1 MAFSIFT
8 KKDEPTPKPAAK
20 PAVRSA
26 THAASNASTSAAPA
40 SKAASIAAD
49 PALST
54 KIDQIESEMDS
65 LDFTSLTAP
74 TAAPAP
80 APLAPGPAPV
90 SVASTPFAPAPKQ
103 ADPAPVA
110 TPTSFGAPPFA
121 TNKPASKPVIERGF
135 TPPALGSQP
144 VRRPAATA
152 AAMPKAPVAPA
163 PVAASVPKAPTSA
176 PAAATAAPPA
186 QKPAARPLPL
196 QGVSSVMMMEVAV
209 SPFEAAP
216 VLEEAAILFAN
227 IQEDA
232 AVSALRDAIAGGKLP
247 VSARQHAW
255 LLLFD
260 LYENLGRKDDFDAAA
275 IDFAVAFETSPP
287 AYVDRS
293 GVKDPTL
300 ATGSGQY
307 IAITGALDD
316 TCAPQLDQLD
326 KAADKNRVLRI
337 EFGKITSVAGAGCE
351 LLQMK
356 LASLRKSKHDLVLSN
371 AEHLIKLLNESV
383 ETGRRDPEPLW
394 MLLLEMYQLQ
404 NMQTAFEET
413 ALNYCI
419 TYEVSPPSWVQPS
432 KAAAHTQPQGP
443 TTLEVPQDAFYL
455 KGSIDGA
462 ATKTFDKLSAY
473 AADKERVVIDMF
485 SVNRIDFMAAGA
497 FLNAVST
504 LRTQSKQVELRS
516 PSPLISALLISM
528 GFNNQASFT
537 RRSK

>member
-1 MAFSIFT
+1 MAFSIFN
-8 KKDEPTPKPAAK
+8 KKDEPAPKPAAK
-20 PAVRSA
+20 PAARP
-26 THAASNASTSAAPA
+26 ASNAAPA
-40 SKAASIAAD
+40 SKAAPVAAE

-54 KIDQIESEMDS
+54 KIDQIEAEMDS

-74 TAAPAP
+74 AAAPAAPPAP
-80 APLAPGPAPV
+80 APLAPPPSPAAV
-90 SVASTPFAPAPKQ
+90 TPTPSAPSFAP
-103 ADPAPVA
+103 
-110 TPTSFGAPPFA
+110 PPIA
-121 TNKPASKPVIERGF
+121 TNKPANKPVIERGF
-135 TPPALGSQP
+135 TPPALGSKP
-144 VRRPAATA
+144 IRRP
-152 AAMPKAPVAPA
+152 V
-163 PVAASVPKAPTSA
+163 A
-176 PAAATAAPPA
+176 PAAATPKTPATPAPPRA
-186 QKPAARPLPL
+186 TPPAPVPSSAAASAPKAPSPPPVPAPAVAPTPKPAARPLPL
-196 QGVSSVMMMEVAV
+196 QGVSSVMMMEVEV

-227 IQEDA
+227 MQEDA
-232 AVSALRDAIAGGKLP
+232 AVTALRDAIAGGKLP

-260 LYENLGRKDDFDAAA
+260 LFENLGRKDDFEAAA

-307 IAITGALDD
+307 IAITGALDE

-337 EFGKITSVAGAGCE
+337 EFGKITAVAGAGCE
-351 LLQMK
+351 LLLDK

-383 ETGRRDPEPLW
+383 ETGRRDPESLW

-419 TYEVSPPSWVQPS
+419 TYEVSPPSWVQPA

-455 KGSIDGA
+455 KGTIDGA
-462 ATKTFDKLSAY
+462 ATKTFDELSAY

-485 SVNRIDFMAAGA
+485 SVKRIDFMAAGA

-504 LRTQSKQVELRS
+504 LRTQAKQVELRS

-537 RRSK
+537 RRGK

>member
-1 MAFSIFT
+1 
-8 KKDEPTPKPAAK
+8 
-20 PAVRSA
+20 
-26 THAASNASTSAAPA
+26 
-40 SKAASIAAD
+40 
-49 PALST
+49 
-54 KIDQIESEMDS
+54 
-65 LDFTSLTAP
+65 
-74 TAAPAP
+74 
-80 APLAPGPAPV
+80 
-90 SVASTPFAPAPKQ
+90 
-103 ADPAPVA
+103 
-110 TPTSFGAPPFA
+110 
-121 TNKPASKPVIERGF
+121 
-135 TPPALGSQP
+135 
-144 VRRPAATA
+144 
-152 AAMPKAPVAPA
+152 
-163 PVAASVPKAPTSA
+163 
-176 PAAATAAPPA
+176 
-186 QKPAARPLPL
+186 L
-196 QGVSSVMMMEVAV
+196 QGVSSVMMMEVEV

-227 IQEDA
+227 MQEDA
-232 AVSALRDAIAGGKLP
+232 AVAALRDAIAGGTLP
-247 VSARQHAW
+247 ASARQHAW

-260 LYENLGRKDDFDAAA
+260 LFENLGRKDDFDAAA

-293 GVKDPTL
+293 GAKDPTL

-307 IAITGALDD
+307 IAITGALDE

-337 EFGKITSVAGAGCE
+337 EFGKITSVAGAGCA
-351 LLQMK
+351 LLLDK
-356 LASLRKSKHDLVLSN
+356 LASLRKSRHDLVLSN
-371 AEHLIKLLNESV
+371 AEHLIKMLNESV

-419 TYEVSPPSWVQPS
+419 TYEVSPPSWVQPA

-455 KGSIDGA
+455 KGTIDGA
-462 ATKTFDKLSAY
+462 ATKTFDELSAY

-485 SVNRIDFMAAGA
+485 SVKRIDFMAAGA

-504 LRTQSKQVELRS
+504 MRTQAKQVEMRS

-537 RRSK
+537 RRGK

>member
-1 MAFSIFT
+1 
-8 KKDEPTPKPAAK
+8 
-20 PAVRSA
+20 
-26 THAASNASTSAAPA
+26 
-40 SKAASIAAD
+40 
-49 PALST
+49 
-54 KIDQIESEMDS
+54 
-65 LDFTSLTAP
+65 
-74 TAAPAP
+74 
-80 APLAPGPAPV
+80 
-90 SVASTPFAPAPKQ
+90 
-103 ADPAPVA
+103 
-110 TPTSFGAPPFA
+110 
-121 TNKPASKPVIERGF
+121 
-135 TPPALGSQP
+135 
-144 VRRPAATA
+144 
-152 AAMPKAPVAPA
+152 
-163 PVAASVPKAPTSA
+163 
-176 PAAATAAPPA
+176 
-186 QKPAARPLPL
+186 
-196 QGVSSVMMMEVAV
+196 MMMEVEV

-227 IQEDA
+227 MQEDT
-232 AVSALRDAIAGGKLP
+232 AVAALRAAIAGGKLP
-247 VSARQHAW
+247 AGARQHAW

-260 LYENLGRKDDFDAAA
+260 LFENLGRKDDFEAAA

-307 IAITGALDD
+307 IAITGPLDD

-356 LASLRKSKHDLVLSN
+356 LASLRKSRHDLVLSN

-455 KGSIDGA
+455 KGTIDGA

-537 RRSK
+537 RRGK